1 VVAAARGAVP
11 RHRDLLHAQALN
23 EEITDMRAVRF
34 DRYGGVDE
42 LYLADVP
49 VPAAGPGEV
58 VVAVKAAALNPGET
72 PIREGRFDAMWPAT
86 FPSGQGTDFAGTVH
100 EIGEGVA
107 DVAVGAEVVGWT
119 ERRASQAEYVGVP
132 ATQAVPKPVGVSWEV
147 AGGLYVAGG
156 AAWAGVT
163 TVDPREGE
171 TVVVSGASGGAGI
184 VTVQLTLE
192 RGARVIA
199 LASPVHR
206 EILEGFGATVV
217 DYRPQ
222 DRLAERI
229 RAAAPEGVAGWID
242 TFGGGY
248 VDLAVE
254 LGVPP
259 QRINTIAD
267 VDGAQRTGAQRI
279 GTHDVTDAA
288 VLAQLLDR
296 VADGRI
302 VLPIAK
308 TYPLDKVQ
316 DAVRELEQ
324 RHTQGKIVLLP

>member
-1 VVAAARGAVP
+1 
-11 RHRDLLHAQALN
+11 
-23 EEITDMRAVRF
+23 MRAVRF

-42 LYLADVP
+42 LYVADVP
-49 VPAAGPGEV
+49 VPGAGPGEV
-58 VVAVKAAALNPGET
+58 VVAVRAAGLNPGET
-72 PIREGRFDAMWPAT
+72 PIREGRFHEMWPAT

-100 EIGEGVA
+100 EVGPDVA
-107 DVAVGAEVVGWT
+107 DVAVGEDVVGWT
-119 ERRASQAEYVGVP
+119 EERASQAEYVVVP
-132 ATQAVPKPVGVSWEV
+132 ADHLVPKPAAVPWEV

-156 AAWAGVT
+156 AAWAGVS

-171 TVVVSGASGGAGI
+171 TVVVSGASGGVGI
-184 VTVQLTLE
+184 VTVQLALE
-192 RGARVIA
+192 RGARVVA
-199 LASPVHR
+199 LASPAHR
-206 EILEGFGATVV
+206 ELLGGFGATVV

-222 DRLAERI
+222 DTLAERI
-229 RAAAPEGVAGWID
+229 RAAAPEGVAAWID

-248 VDLAVE
+248 VDLAVSV
-254 LGVPP
+254 GVPP

-267 VDGAQRTGAQRI
+267 VEGARRTGAQRV

-302 VLPIAK
+302 VLPVAR
-308 TYPLDKVQ
+308 TYPLDAVR

>member
-1 VVAAARGAVP
+1 
-11 RHRDLLHAQALN
+11 
-23 EEITDMRAVRF
+23 MRAVRF

-42 LYLADVP
+42 LYVAEVP
-49 VPAAGPGEV
+49 VPRAGPGQV
-58 VVAVKAAALNPGET
+58 VVAVRAAGLNPGET
-72 PIREGRFDAMWPAT
+72 PIRDGRLHAMWPAT

-100 EIGEGVA
+100 EVGDGVV
-107 DVAVGAEVVGWT
+107 DVAVGDEVVGWT
-119 ERRASQAEYVGVP
+119 GQRASQAEYVAVP
-132 ATQAVPKPVGVSWEV
+132 GEQLVPKPAGVPWEV

-156 AAWAGVT
+156 AAWAGVS
-163 TVDPREGE
+163 TVEPREGE
-171 TVVVSGASGGAGI
+171 TVVVSGASGGVGI
-184 VTVQLTLE
+184 VTVQLARE
-192 RGARVIA
+192 HGARVVA
-199 LASPVHR
+199 LASSANR
-206 EILEGFGATVV
+206 EFLEGLGVTVV

-222 DRLAERI
+222 DRLAERL
-229 RAAAPEGVAGWID
+229 RAATPEGMAAWID

-259 QRINTIAD
+259 ERINTVAD
-267 VDGAQRTGAQRI
+267 FEAAQRHGAHRV

-302 VLPIAK
+302 VLPVAA

-324 RHTQGKIVLLP
+324 RHTRGKIVLVP

>member
-1 VVAAARGAVP
+1 
-11 RHRDLLHAQALN
+11 
-23 EEITDMRAVRF
+23 MRAVRF

-42 LYLADVP
+42 LYVADVP

-58 VVAVKAAALNPGET
+58 VVAVRAAALNPGET
-72 PIREGRFDAMWPAT
+72 PIREGRFEAMWPAT

-100 EIGEGVA
+100 EVGEGVA

-119 ERRASQAEYVGVP
+119 ERRAAQAEYVAVP
-132 ATQAVPKPVGVSWEV
+132 ADHLVPKPAGVSWEV
-147 AGGLYVAGG
+147 AGGLYVAAG

-163 TVDPREGE
+163 TVDPRAGE
-171 TVVVSGASGGAGI
+171 TVVVSGASGGVGI
-184 VTVQLTLE
+184 VTVQLALE
-192 RGARVIA
+192 RGARVVA
-199 LASPVHR
+199 LASPAHR
-206 EILEGFGATVV
+206 DLLAGFGATVV

-229 RAAAPEGVAGWID
+229 QAAAPEGVAAWID

-248 VDLAVE
+248 VDLAVG

-267 VDGAQRTGAQRI
+267 VDAAQRTGAQRV

-302 VLPIAK
+302 VLPVAA
-308 TYPLDKVQ
+308 TYPLDKVR

-324 RHTQGKIVLLP
+324 RHTQGKIVLIP

>member
-1 VVAAARGAVP
+1 
-11 RHRDLLHAQALN
+11 
-23 EEITDMRAVRF
+23 MRAVRF

-42 LYLADVP
+42 LHVADVP
-49 VPAAGPGEV
+49 VPAAGPGQV
-58 VVAVKAAALNPGET
+58 VVAVRAAGLNPGET
-72 PIREGRFDAMWPAT
+72 PIREGRFHEMWPAA

-100 EIGEGVA
+100 EVGPDVA
-107 DVAVGAEVVGWT
+107 DVAVGEAVVGWT
-119 ERRASQAEYVGVP
+119 EDRASQAEYVAVP
-132 ATQAVPKPVGVSWEV
+132 ADQLVPKPAGVPWEV

-163 TVDPREGE
+163 TVDPRPGE
-171 TVVVSGASGGAGI
+171 TVVVSGASGGVGV
-184 VTVQLTLE
+184 VTVQLALE
-192 RGARVIA
+192 RGASVIA
-199 LASPVHR
+199 LASQAHR
-206 EILEGFGATVV
+206 EFLEGLGATVV
-217 DYRPQ
+217 EYRPQ

-229 RAAAPEGVAGWID
+229 RAAAPEGVAAWID

-248 VDLAVE
+248 VDLAVS
-254 LGVPP
+254 LGVAP

-267 VDGAQRTGAQRI
+267 VDGAQRNGTQRV

-302 VLPIAK
+302 VLPVAA
-308 TYPLDKVQ
+308 TYPLEKIH

-324 RHTQGKIVLLP
+324 RHTRGKIVLLP

>member
-1 VVAAARGAVP
+1 
-11 RHRDLLHAQALN
+11 
-23 EEITDMRAVRF
+23 MRAVRF

-42 LYLADVP
+42 LYVADVP
-49 VPAAGPGEV
+49 VPDAGPGEV
-58 VVAVKAAALNPGET
+58 VVAVRAAGLNPGET
-72 PIREGRFDAMWPAT
+72 PIRTGLFDAMWPAT
-86 FPSGQGTDFAGTVH
+86 FPSGQGTDFAGVVH
-100 EIGEGVA
+100 EVGEGVA
-107 DVAVGAEVVGWT
+107 DVAVGEEVVGWT
-119 ERRASQAEYVGVP
+119 EQRAGQAEYVAVP
-132 ATQAVPKPVGVSWEV
+132 ADQLVPKPAGVSWEV

-163 TVDPREGE
+163 TVDPKQGE
-171 TVVVSGASGGAGI
+171 TVVVSGASGGVGV
-184 VTVQLTLE
+184 VTVQLALE

-199 LASPVHR
+199 LASPAHR
-206 EILEGFGATVV
+206 ELLEGFGATVV

-229 RAAAPEGVAGWID
+229 TAAAPEGVTGWID

-248 VDLAVE
+248 VDLAVSI
-254 LGVPP
+254 GVPP
-259 QRINTIAD
+259 ERINTIAD
-267 VDGAQRTGAQRI
+267 VEGAQRNGTRRV

-302 VLPIAK
+302 VLPVAA

-316 DAVRELEQ
+316 DAVRELEE
-324 RHTQGKIVLLP
+324 RHTQGKIVLVP